1 MKFVTEKELVDYVE
15 KNVNSDEE
23 TQQNIISI
31 ASSVSPNK
39 STIKKKEQQLIFK
52 IFDLLKNHDGLV
64 DIEPLFLFLLSL
76 LKLYEYYM
84 IKCYSKRGNNENN
97 NNGDPNISDFVSNPL
112 LLSESSKTLKKVS
125 NTLNNNI

>member
-31 ASSVSPNK
+31 ASSVSLNK